1 MDDKEALRL
10 FLANEDYMSK
20 MHKLSWKAL
29 SSLFHFFLNQ
39 ILCKGHIDNTDIENL
54 IHCFGVIFV
63 RKNMSEFKMFRQEA
77 LKVSKI
83 YMLEKIFKIANE
95 KYCEQ
100 RHQVN
105 SRERKIKMNES
116 FMKNITKCL
125 IWLKSIRRVSNG
137 NRRKSIVTVAGVRR
151 VSVRKTSIVHLLNI
165 GEIDSTKSSE
175 NYRGDNR
182 FVNLLKK
189 LDIPTGYD
197 SLFTD
202 SLCYLL
208 SKYGTQLQ
216 DNMLL
221 DRLAVRIAK
230 NFFISAKKTG
240 KFDLSELDPLVG
252 DTSCQIRAT
261 VFAAMPILGKC

>member
-1 MDDKEALRL
+1 
-10 FLANEDYMSK
+10 MSK

-83 YMLEKIFKIANE
+83 YMLEKIVKMANE

-100 RHQVN
+100 RHNQVN

-125 IWLKSIRRVSNG
+125 IWLKSIRRVSTG

-151 VSVRKTSIVHLLNI
+151 VSVRKTSIVHLLNTSD
-165 GEIDSTKSSE
+165 IDGMKSSE
-175 NYRGDNR
+175 NYYRGDNR

-189 LDIPTGYD
+189 LDIPTEYD

-216 DNMLL
+216 DNLLL

-230 NFFISAKKTG
+230 NYFRLAKKTG
-240 KFDLSELDPLVG
+240 KLDLSELDPLVG

-261 VFAAMPILGKC
+261 VFAAMPILGKCLIFSC